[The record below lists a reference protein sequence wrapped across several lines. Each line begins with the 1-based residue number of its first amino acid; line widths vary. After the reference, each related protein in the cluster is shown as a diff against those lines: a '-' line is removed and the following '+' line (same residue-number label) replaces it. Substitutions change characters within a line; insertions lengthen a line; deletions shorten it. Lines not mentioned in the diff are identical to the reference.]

1 MLLNNVCLPK
11 CYSNNN
17 NKCKYN
23 KIINKYN
30 TYSASSTE
38 SVLARKTQLSNI
50 VVITT

>member
-1 MLLNNVCLPK
+1 MFTLLKYKNFKLK
-11 CYSNNN
+11 CID
-17 NKCKYN
+17 
-23 KIINKYN
+23 KINWLVKIYN